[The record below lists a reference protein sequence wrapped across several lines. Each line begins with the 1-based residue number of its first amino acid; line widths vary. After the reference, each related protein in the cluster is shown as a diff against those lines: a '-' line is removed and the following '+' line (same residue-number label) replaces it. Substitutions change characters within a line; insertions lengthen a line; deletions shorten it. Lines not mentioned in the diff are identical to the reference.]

1 MARRKR
7 TPLLRRWLSARG
19 RSLEITRAGWLFIL
33 LTLAVGF
40 AAINSGSN
48 LLHAVFGAQMAL
60 ILGSGILSEATV
72 RRSVARRVPVGEV
85 YATEAAPVRVELGNV
100 DGRIDVLSVS
110 VEDDDRLEHDGRCAP
125 VFAVR
130 LPAGKTL
137 ELPTT
142 VTMDRRGRHELPRAV
157 VATRFPFGLFVK
169 RRELPPSAPV
179 LVYPR
184 VHPVGVPE
192 DDAPHAGAGEAPRR
206 RARVGEFF
214 GLREFRDGDDLRRV
228 HWPAYARLGRPF
240 VREHEA
246 DGDREVVLYLAGGR
260 TGDAAFEADVERC
273 ASEAVALLREGGI
286 AVGLRI
292 AGQLVVAPATGD
304 EQRRRLLGVLAVCG
318 GEAVA

>member
-1 MARRKR
+1 
-7 TPLLRRWLSARG
+7 L
-19 RSLEITRAGWLFIL
+19 
-33 LTLAVGF
+33 

-72 RRSVARRVPVGEV
+72 RRTVARRMPVGEV
-85 YATEAAPVRVELGNV
+85 YAGEPAPVRVELDNI
-100 DGRIDVLSVS
+100 DRRIDVLSVS
-110 VEDDDRLEHDGRCAP
+110 VEDDDRIDHEGRCAP

-130 LPAGKTL
+130 LAAAATLTLPA
-137 ELPTT
+137 T

-169 RRELPPSAPV
+169 RRELPAGAPV

-184 VHPVGVPE
+184 VHPVVVPE
-192 DDAPHAGAGEAPRR
+192 DESPHSGTGEAPRR

-214 GLREFRDGDDLRRV
+214 GLREFRDGDDLRRM
-228 HWPAYARLGRPF
+228 HWPAYARTGRPF

-246 DGDREVVLYLAGGR
+246 DGDREVVLILAPGR
-260 TGDAAFEADVERC
+260 TGHAAFEADVERC
-273 ASEAVALLREGGI
+273 ASQAVALLREGGV

-292 AGQLVVAPATGD
+292 GGELVVPPASGD
-304 EQRRRLLGVLAVCG
+304 EQRRRVLGTLAVCG
-318 GEAVA
+318 EASA

>member
-1 MARRKR
+1 VARRRKQ
-7 TPLLRRWLSARG
+7 PLLRRWLSARG

-72 RRSVARRVPVGEV
+72 RRTVARRVPVGEV
-85 YATEAAPVRVELGNV
+85 YAGEPAPIRVELGNV
-100 DGRIDVLSVS
+100 DPRIDVLSVS
-110 VEDDDRLEHDGRCAP
+110 VEDDDRHEHEGRCAP

-130 LPAGKTL
+130 LPAGGTI

-142 VTMDRRGRHELPRAV
+142 VTMDRRGRHELPGAV
-157 VATRFPFGLFVK
+157 LATRFPFGLFVK
-169 RRELPPSAPV
+169 RRELTAPAPV

-184 VHPVGVPE
+184 VYPVAVPE
-192 DDAPHAGAGEAPRR
+192 GDSPHAGTGESPRR

-228 HWPAYARLGRPF
+228 HWPAYARVGRPF

-246 DGDREVVLYLAGGR
+246 DGDREVVLALAIGR
-260 TGDAAFEADVERC
+260 TGDPGFEADVERC
-273 ASEAVALLREGGI
+273 ASEAVALLAHGGI
-286 AVGLRI
+286 AVGLRLGGDL
-292 AGQLVVAPATGD
+292 AVPPGTGD
-304 EQRRRLLGVLAVCG
+304 EQRRRLLAALATC
-318 GEAVA
+318 GEAAA